1 MASSSSPLSAEQNGS
16 QKVRYVVTVDGTNC
30 QAVAVGSAERAA
42 MPCEAVP
49 VVPPEGATL
58 EPIGD
63 QHLVLKDA
71 SGKAVCYYHLV
82 TDRWVMADKMAF
94 KKGFGPVAW
103 AVLALYFLF
112 MAGMAWYFIRKKKT
126 ADDYFTG

>member
-1 MASSSSPLSAEQNGS
+1 MAFVVGAEPLTAEQNGD

-30 QAVAVGSAERAA
+30 WSRQVGATENRRR
-42 MPCEAVP
+42 ETVP
-49 VVPPEGATL
+49 VLPPAGATL
-58 EPIGD
+58 SPIGD

-103 AVLALYFLF
+103 SVLALYFLL
-112 MAGMAWYFIRKKKT
+112 MAGMAW
-126 ADDYFTG
+126 